1 MSIKA
6 FFERVSAIFS
16 KSLFNPDW
24 KCLNCNEEVFDGQK
38 FCKNCLEKLPVNDK
52 YICEHCGRQVIAPE
66 RYCTTCK
73 GNLTALDRCRSYF
86 VYDKPIST
94 LIQRFKYG
102 NHRYLA
108 DYFTDCLKFVY
119 LKNYFNADFFV
130 YIPMTDKAIRR
141 RGYNQSKILAEMLSK
156 KTEVP
161 VNHCLVK
168 VKETKRQATLN
179 RSERLK
185 NLNEAF
191 RVTDKKAVK
200 DKTVVII
207 DDVTTTG
214 ATAQAVAERL
224 KKAGAKFVYLVTVA
238 STPPIEKY

>member
-1 MSIKA
+1 MSIKS
-6 FFERVSAIFS
+6 FFKKISEFLTKNVYNS
-16 KSLFNPDW
+16 DW
-24 KCLNCNEEVFDGQK
+24 KCLNCGDEVYDGKK
-38 FCKNCLEKLPVNDK
+38 FCDKCFEILPFNDQ
-52 YICEHCGRQVIAPE
+52 YICEHCGRQVKAAE
-66 RYCTTCK
+66 KYCTTCK
-73 GNLTALDRCRSYF
+73 GNLTAIDRGRSYF
-86 VYDKPIST
+86 VYDKPINT

-119 LKNYFNADFFV
+119 SKNYFNADFFV
-130 YIPMTDKAIRR
+130 YIPMTEKAVRK
-141 RGYNQSKILAEMLSK
+141 RGYNQSMLLAEKLSI

-161 VNHCLVK
+161 VNHCLKK
-168 VKETKRQATLN
+168 VKETKRQATLK
-179 RSERLK
+179 RSERMK
-185 NLNEAF
+185 NLVDAV
-191 RVTDKKAVK
+191 RVIDKKSVK

-224 KKAGAKFVYLVTVA
+224 KQAGAKFVYLITVA